1 MHRDSALAPDRITP
15 HTEGLCAV
23 LWHLLVSHPLL
34 QRVPTKW
41 EVSLRTLRA
50 RSDERPRF
58 FIAGGAGFIGSH
70 FTDRLLCDKSVEAVT
85 LYDNFSSGREW
96 HYAHHEQDRRL
107 RVIWGDV
114 KDLAALERNMDG
126 HDTVIHLASNP
137 DIARAAVE
145 PDIDFREGTFLTQQ
159 IVEAM
164 RRTRTPNLLY
174 ASGSGVYG
182 DLKDYDAQ
190 EDFGPLVPV
199 STYGASKLAGEALIA
214 SYCAMFDLRARAFR
228 FGNVVGA
235 RQTHGVGFDFIRRL
249 RVQPDRLR
257 ILGDG
262 RQSKSYIHVDDVVEA
277 VLLAYRTSLGLTGKL
292 SEKPFEVFNVATG
305 DYITVT
311 EIAKL
316 AIQAAG
322 LSEDQVC
329 LEYTGGDRGWKGDV
343 PIVRLN
349 TDRIRSLGWI
359 PKRKTSQAL
368 CEALNSMLADSRL
381 GRL

>member
-1 MHRDSALAPDRITP
+1 MTEPMAAPMTA
-15 HTEGLCAV
+15 G
-23 LWHLLVSHPLL
+23 
-34 QRVPTKW
+34 
-41 EVSLRTLRA
+41 
-50 RSDERPRF
+50 RF

-70 FTDRLLCDKSVEAVT
+70 FTDRLLCDQGTEAVT
-85 LYDNFSSGREW
+85 IYDNFSSGREW

-107 RVIWGDV
+107 RVIHGDL
-114 KDLAALERNMDG
+114 KDLAALERCMEG

-164 RRTRTPNLLY
+164 RRSQTPNLLY

-182 DLKDYDAQ
+182 DLKDFEAH

-214 SYCAMFDLRARAFR
+214 SYCAMFDLRACAFR

-249 RVQPDRLR
+249 RAQPERLR

-262 RQSKSYIHVDDVVEA
+262 QQSKSYIHVEDVIDA
-277 VLLAYRTSLGLTGKL
+277 VLLAHRAAPGN
-292 SEKPFEVFNVATG
+292 FEVYNVATG

-311 EIAKL
+311 EIAEL
-316 AIQAAG
+316 AIEIAG
-322 LSEDQVC
+322 LTADQVR

-343 PIVRLN
+343 PVVRLN
-349 TDRIRSLGWI
+349 TDRIRALGWTS
-359 PKRKTSQAL
+359 KRNTRQAL
-368 CEALNSMLADSRL
+368 SVSLDALAADARL
-381 GRL
+381 GRI

>member
-1 MHRDSALAPDRITP
+1 MGVRKVTGA
-15 HTEGLCAV
+15 
-23 LWHLLVSHPLL
+23 
-34 QRVPTKW
+34 
-41 EVSLRTLRA
+41 
-50 RSDERPRF
+50 RF

-70 FTDRLLCDKSVEAVT
+70 FTDRLLCDKDTEAVT

-107 RVIWGDV
+107 RVICGDV

-145 PDIDFREGTFLTQQ
+145 PDIDFREGTHLTQQ

-164 RRTRTPNLLY
+164 RRTHTPRLLY

-182 DLKDYDAQ
+182 DLGQYEAH

-214 SYCAMFDLRARAFR
+214 SYCAMFGITACAFR

-249 RVQPDRLR
+249 RSQPDQLR

-262 RQSKSYIHVDDVVEA
+262 QQSKSYIHVEDVMEA
-277 VLLAYRTSLGLTGKL
+277 VLAAHQKTARNFQVY
-292 SEKPFEVFNVATG
+292 NVATG

-311 EIAKL
+311 EIARL
-316 AIQAAG
+316 ALEVSGI
-322 LSEDQVC
+322 SDEDVR

-349 TDRIRSLGWI
+349 TDRIRSLGWTC
-359 PKRKTSQAL
+359 RRTTRQAL
-368 CEALNSMLADSRL
+368 CVAMHAMLQDVRL

>member
-1 MHRDSALAPDRITP
+1 MGVGKVTGH
-15 HTEGLCAV
+15 
-23 LWHLLVSHPLL
+23 
-34 QRVPTKW
+34 
-41 EVSLRTLRA
+41 
-50 RSDERPRF
+50 RF

-70 FTDRLLCDKSVEAVT
+70 FTDRLLCDKGVEAVT

-96 HYAHHEQDRRL
+96 HYAHHQQDRRL
-107 RVIWGDV
+107 HVIHGDV
-114 KDLAALERNMDG
+114 KDLAPLERSMAG
-126 HDTVIHLASNP
+126 HDVVIHLASNP

-164 RRTRTPNLLY
+164 RLTHTPRLLY

-182 DLKDYDAQ
+182 DLGEREAQ
-190 EDFGPLVPV
+190 EDFGPLLPV

-214 SYCAMFDLRARAFR
+214 SYCAMFSLTACAFR

-249 RVQPDRLR
+249 RAQPDRLR

-262 RQSKSYIHVDDVVEA
+262 QQSKPYIHVEDVIEA
-277 VLLAYRTSLGLTGKL
+277 VFAAHQKT
-292 SEKPFEVFNVATG
+292 EKNFQVYNVATG

-311 EIAKL
+311 EIARL
-316 AIQAAG
+316 AIEVAG
-322 LSEDQVC
+322 LSAEDVR
-329 LEYTGGDRGWKGDV
+329 LEYSGGDRGWKGDV

-349 TDRIRSLGWI
+349 TDRIRGLGWTC
-359 PKRKTSQAL
+359 RRTSRQAL
-368 CEALNSMLADSRL
+368 CVAMHAMLQDVRL

>member
-1 MHRDSALAPDRITP
+1 MGVGKVTGA
-15 HTEGLCAV
+15 
-23 LWHLLVSHPLL
+23 
-34 QRVPTKW
+34 
-41 EVSLRTLRA
+41 
-50 RSDERPRF
+50 RF

-70 FTDRLLCDKSVEAVT
+70 FTDRLLCNKSVEAVT
-85 LYDNFSSGREW
+85 LYDNFTSGRQW

-107 RVIWGDV
+107 HVLCADV
-114 KDLAALERNMDG
+114 KDMAALERGMAG
-126 HDTVIHLASNP
+126 HDVVIHLASNP

-145 PDIDFREGTFLTQQ
+145 PDIDFCEGTFLTQQ

-164 RRTRTPNLLY
+164 RRTRTPRLLY

-182 DLKDYDAQ
+182 DLGQHEAQ

-214 SYCAMFDLRARAFR
+214 SYCAMFGMTGCAFR

-249 RVQPDRLR
+249 RAEPDRLR

-262 RQSKSYIHVDDVVEA
+262 QQSKSYIHVEDVIEA
-277 VLLAYRTSLGLTGKL
+277 VFTAH
-292 SEKPFEVFNVATG
+292 EKTTKNFQVYNVATG

-311 EIAKL
+311 EIARL
-316 AIQAAG
+316 AMEVAG
-322 LSEDQVC
+322 LSEEEVR

-349 TDRIRSLGWI
+349 TDRIKSLGWTC
-359 PKRKTSQAL
+359 RRTSCQAL
-368 CEALNSMLADSRL
+368 SEAMHAMLQDVRL